1 MQTICLCRIPSA
13 NVNSVLNIM
22 TFFLPI
28 RKQNQLKLQLRL
40 RRPCQVSIMED
51 DHYNNVF
58 MLVGSSE
65 LYLSMTENYP
75 LLSRPSFPI
84 MRLKKNLNSW
94 SNLKQLNKRV
104 YDVINDSTDE
114 MGNFIISDVIKVM
127 MIIKSLRCQVG
138 FCCSIYLYVQGAIL
152 YSGGQSVWG
161 TRTMMVTSDI
171 QHISDQGNPCP
182 LIGQY

>member
-1 MQTICLCRIPSA
+1 
-13 NVNSVLNIM
+13 
-22 TFFLPI
+22 
-28 RKQNQLKLQLRL
+28 
-40 RRPCQVSIMED
+40 MED

-58 MLVGSSE
+58 MLVESSQ

-114 MGNFIISDVIKVM
+114 MGNFIISDTCN
-127 MIIKSLRCQVG
+127 KSDDDHQISEV
-138 FCCSIYLYVQGAIL
+138 
-152 YSGGQSVWG
+152 
-161 TRTMMVTSDI
+161 SDRF
-171 QHISDQGNPCP
+171 
-182 LIGQY
+182 L